1 MLMLGLGKKGGVVE
15 REREKEKIKRG
26 VQVQAVDCLGKRKKD
41 IIFP

>member
-15 REREKEKIKRG
+15 REKEKLKRG